1 MIGRKIGALCAKKTV
16 ALPRSCR
23 LPAAGGQISLI
34 PEQAVGGDTTE
45 RQRRPP
51 SISSMHVGIERP
63 VGALEIIRLAV
74 MAPQML
80 ARNRTNS
87 RHPARAGQ
95 AELPADQ

>member
-1 MIGRKIGALCAKKTV
+1 MIGRKIGALCAKMTV
-16 ALPRSCR
+16 ALPGACR
-23 LPAAGGQISLI
+23 LPTAGGRISLF
-34 PEQAVGGDTTE
+34 PEQAQDGDTSE
-45 RQRRPP
+45 GQRRPS

-80 ARNRTNS
+80 AGNRSNS

-95 AELPADQ
+95 TELPADQ